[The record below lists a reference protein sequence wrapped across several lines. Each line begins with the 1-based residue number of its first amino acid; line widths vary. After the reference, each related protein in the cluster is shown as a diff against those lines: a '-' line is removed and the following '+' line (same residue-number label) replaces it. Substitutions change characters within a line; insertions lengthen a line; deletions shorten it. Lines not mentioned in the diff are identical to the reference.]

1 LEATTREHLTSY
13 RPTAFKRVYFPVS
26 TITGGFGVDHT
37 ILRQSVNYSRFADLS
52 TAAASQTLDGRRRF
66 SGIGP
71 TFDIEYHRAIGH
83 TQLAMLGG
91 AQMGVLFGSDR
102 WEVFQDGGMLYR
114 QNSRRVVTNA
124 VVRVGV
130 EWSQAVGP
138 RPDQRIFARFT
149 IEGQN
154 WLNMGNFSSSD
165 SALGFLSGNIAV
177 GAAF

>member
-1 LEATTREHLTSY
+1 
-13 RPTAFKRVYFPVS
+13 
-26 TITGGFGVDHT
+26 
-37 ILRQSVNYSRFADLS
+37 
-52 TAAASQTLDGRRRF
+52 
-66 SGIGP
+66 
-71 TFDIEYHRAIGH
+71 
-83 TQLAMLGG
+83 
-91 AQMGVLFGSDR
+91 MGVLFGSDR
-102 WEVFQDGGMLYR
+102 WEVFQDGGLQYQ
-114 QNSRRVVTNA
+114 QNARRVVTNA

-165 SALGFLSGNIAV
+165 SALGFLSGNLAV